1 LWERRF
7 SQGLLLRLSEGVLM
21 YLNFSFLKTF
31 YPMLLQG
38 ARLTLIISAGAL
50 VLGFI
55 LGIIV
60 ALMRQ
65 SKSKVLRFIGSAWVE
80 FLRNTPFLVQLFFL
94 YFGLPELGIHTDPIV
109 TSILALG
116 INSSAP
122 NCEVIRSGLLAVKK
136 GYYECSYALGYNS
149 FQTFR
154 YIVLPVSLRLAFKP
168 LTSNFINLVL
178 TSSVVFSITVNDLMG
193 SSKTVAART
202 ARPFEVFIFIMLA
215 YCVFTFVISFVAKAI
230 DRRISITL

>member
-94 YFGLPELGIHTDPIV
+94 YLGLPELGIHTDPIV

>member
-1 LWERRF
+1 
-7 SQGLLLRLSEGVLM
+7 M

-38 ARLTLIISAGAL
+38 ARLTLIISAGSL
-50 VLGFI
+50 VLGFM

-65 SKSKVLRFIGSAWVE
+65 SKSRLLRFIGSAWVE

-94 YFGLPELGIHTDPIV
+94 YFGLPELGIHTDPII

-116 INSSAP
+116 FNSSAP

>member
-1 LWERRF
+1 
-7 SQGLLLRLSEGVLM
+7 
-21 YLNFSFLKTF
+21 
-31 YPMLLQG
+31 MLLQG
-38 ARLTLIISAGAL
+38 ARLTLIISAGSL
-50 VLGFI
+50 VLGFM

-65 SKSKVLRFIGSAWVE
+65 SKSRLLRFIGSAWVE

-94 YFGLPELGIHTDPIV
+94 YFGLPELGIHTDPII

>member
-1 LWERRF
+1 
-7 SQGLLLRLSEGVLM
+7 M
-21 YLNFSFLKTF
+21 YLNFNFLKSF

-38 ARLTLIISAGAL
+38 ARYTLIISAGAL
-50 VLGFI
+50 ALGFVLGV
-55 LGIIV
+55 IV

-65 SKSKVLRFIGSAWVE
+65 SKSKLFRFVGSAWVE

-136 GYYECSYALGYNS
+136 GYYECSHALGYTS

-154 YIVLPVSLRLAFKP
+154 YIILPVSLRLAFKP

-202 ARPFEVFIFIMLA
+202 ARPFEVYIFIMMA
-215 YCVFTFVISFVAKAI
+215 YCVFTFVISFLAKAI
-230 DRRISITL
+230 DRKISITL

>member
-1 LWERRF
+1 
-7 SQGLLLRLSEGVLM
+7 M

-230 DRRISITL
+230 DRR

>member
-1 LWERRF
+1 
-7 SQGLLLRLSEGVLM
+7 M
-21 YLNFSFLKTF
+21 YLNFNFLKSF

-38 ARLTLIISAGAL
+38 ARYTLIISAGAL
-50 VLGFI
+50 ALGFVLGV
-55 LGIIV
+55 IV

-65 SKSKVLRFIGSAWVE
+65 SKSKLFRFVGSAWVE

-136 GYYECSYALGYNS
+136 GYYECSHALGYTS

-154 YIVLPVSLRLAFKP
+154 YIILPVSLRLAFKP

-202 ARPFEVFIFIMLA
+202 ARPFEVYIFIMLA
-215 YCVFTFVISFVAKAI
+215 YCVFTFVISFLAKAI
-230 DRRISITL
+230 DRKISITL

>member
-94 YFGLPELGIHTDPIV
+94 YFGLPQLGIHTDPIV